1 MLRVLA
7 ILVGALLVATATACA
22 TTGFVTSQ
30 VGQANAKIDSVVD
43 SLEETQDLTRENQGR
58 IDDVSGRT
66 SAAHAAANRAQR
78 SADAAGVRAGSAV
91 RKTNTLDL
99 ALRRVVYEVV
109 LSEDSDGFAFN
120 SASLPGAARVRLDE
134 IVASIKA
141 NPNGAY
147 FEIEGHTDSV
157 GGSTVNDRVGLAR
170 AETVMRYLHERHE
183 IPLHRINVISYG
195 EDRPIASNTT
205 AAGRARNRRVVIRVL
220 V

>member
-7 ILVGALLVATATACA
+7 VFVGALLVGGATGCA

-30 VGQANAKIDSVVD
+30 VDQANAKIDSVID
-43 SLEETQDLTRENQGR
+43 SLEETQQLTRENEER
-58 IDDVSGRT
+58 IDDVGGRA
-66 SAAHAAANRAQR
+66 SAARAAANRAKR
-78 SADAAGVRAGSAV
+78 SADAADVRAGSAL
-91 RKTNTLDL
+91 RKANTLDL

-109 LSEDSDGFAFN
+109 LSEASDGFAFN
-120 SASLPGAARVRLDE
+120 SAMLPAPARARLDE
-134 IVASIKA
+134 IAASIKA

-147 FEIEGHTDSV
+147 FEIEGHTDDVGDSSV
-157 GGSTVNDRVGLAR
+157 NERMGLAR
-170 AETVMRYLHERHE
+170 AETVRRYLHERHE

-195 EDRPIASNTT
+195 EDQPIASNTS